1 VPLPDLDG
9 HPSSAIV
16 WMEEGPKAEAL
27 AALDTGAFEEAMTR
41 RSCSLFGPLKLASR
55 RTLWPIISQHA
66 ERLSGERIAL
76 VAEAAHVVPPIGAQG
91 LNMSLTDLRV
101 LRDLAR
107 LAGDE
112 IGNRKMLDSYHQK
125 RIADI
130 RARVAGITL
139 LNRTSMLSA
148 QPLRDMRAQGLDALY
163 TLSPVR
169 KTLMQLGLGA
179 RNV

>member
-1 VPLPDLDG
+1 
-9 HPSSAIV
+9 
-16 WMEEGPKAEAL
+16 M
-27 AALDTGAFEEAMTR
+27 ALDTKAFEEAMTT
-41 RSCSLFGPLKLASR
+41 RSCSLFGPLELASR
-55 RTLWPIISQHA
+55 RTIWPIISQHA
-66 ERLSGERIAL
+66 DRLSGERIAL

-91 LNMSLTDLRV
+91 LNMSLKDISV

-107 LAGDE
+107 QAGSH
-112 IGNRKMLDSYHQK
+112 IGDRKMLDAYHQT

-148 QPLRDMRAQGLDALY
+148 QPLRDIRAKGLDALY
-163 TLSPVR
+163 TLKPVR

-179 RNV
+179 RGI